1 MESDEHIYFK
11 NLIAEIGNRL
21 GYSVALEKR
30 IRTEGTQKLI
40 ADVFLEKGNAK
51 IVVEVQSSP
60 QIRDDF
66 KIRQDSYMKAV
77 SELLGYIPIRMTK
90 SSLQKKFQFFVT
102 EKISHTIIMF
112 FLIMNLVTKNLWNAY
127 SQNK

>member
-11 NLIAEIGNRL
+11 NLVAEIGNRL

-51 IVVEVQSSP
+51 IVVEVQSS
-60 QIRDDF
+60 
-66 KIRQDSYMKAV
+66 
-77 SELLGYIPIRMTK
+77 L
-90 SSLQKKFQFFVT
+90 
-102 EKISHTIIMF
+102 
-112 FLIMNLVTKNLWNAY
+112 
-127 SQNK
+127 

>member
-1 MESDEHIYFK
+1 MESDEHINFK

-66 KIRQDSYMKAV
+66 KIRQDSYMKAGIRTAWLYPDKNDKIE
-77 SELLGYIPIRMTK
+77 SSKEIPIFRYRK
-90 SSLQKKFQFFVT
+90 NKPYHNYVFPDYELSDEKFM
-102 EKISHTIIMF
+102 ES
-112 FLIMNLVTKNLWNAY
+112 
-127 SQNK
+127 